1 MVHAH
6 MRVNGDVCVCAHMY
20 VGEGVHAHTCVSEDM
35 CMHAPS
41 CVRMCVRKR
50 AHMRVSGDV
59 CMHACADVRTCVCM
73 RARMHMSED
82 MRVCMCVHLCED
94 VRVHVCTQCVSGA
107 QAGGERLLP
116 LTEVLGSVKK
126 EEALS

>member
-1 MVHAH
+1 
-6 MRVNGDVCVCAHMY
+6 
-20 VGEGVHAHTCVSEDM
+20 
-35 CMHAPS
+35 
-41 CVRMCVRKR
+41 
-50 AHMRVSGDV
+50 
-59 CMHACADVRTCVCM
+59 
-73 RARMHMSED
+73 
-82 MRVCMCVHLCED
+82 MCVHLCED